1 MFTQMLKGA
10 LMRQKGK
17 LSMIAFT
24 MALGVSLA
32 TAMLGV
38 MMDVGDK
45 VNQELKT
52 YGANLS
58 VVPRETALLSE
69 LYGVEDVEDEE
80 FPEKLSGALNSQKY
94 LPEDELVKMK
104 MIFWAFN
111 IVDFAPFLETPVLS
125 DGQMVTLVGT
135 WFDKHLDLPTGE
147 TVDTGIKR
155 LKSWWD
161 VTGEWARDDDDGAM
175 LGQNL
180 AEKLGLK
187 IGDAFQVAANG
198 RNETLT
204 VRAVFYSG
212 GKEDDQAFVPLRLAQ
227 NISNRPG
234 LVQRVDVSALTTPE
248 NDLARR
254 AAQNPKSLSPKE
266 WDTWYCTAYI
276 SSIAYQIEEAIPGSR
291 AKPVLQVAESEGA
304 ILQKT
309 QLLMLLLTVLSLVCS
324 ALAISNLVTAS
335 VMERSSEIGL
345 LKAIGATGA
354 AVALLILTEIVLTS
368 MLGGTAGYFVGLGF
382 AQVIGRT
389 VFGSAIAVKGLVVPM
404 VTLLVLLVTLLGSLP
419 AIRMLLSLRP
429 TEVLHGR

>member
-1 MFTQMLKGA
+1 
-10 LMRQKGK
+10 
-17 LSMIAFT
+17 
-24 MALGVSLA
+24 
-32 TAMLGV
+32 
-38 MMDVGDK
+38 VGDK

-69 LYGVEDVEDEE
+69 LYGVEDTEGEDEE
-80 FPEKLSGALNSQKY
+80 SPGAFSDAADSQKY
-94 LPEDELVKMK
+94 LAEDELVKMK

-111 IVDFAPFLETPVLS
+111 IVDFAPFLETSALS
-125 DGQMVTLVGT
+125 GGQSVALVGT

-147 TVDTGIKR
+147 AVDTGMRR

-161 VTGEWARDDDDGAM
+161 VTGEWVRDDDDDGAM

-187 IGDAFQVAANG
+187 IGDIFEVAAAG
-198 RNETLT
+198 RRETLT

-212 GKEDDQAFVPLRLAQ
+212 GREDDQAFVPLRLVQ
-227 NISNRPG
+227 RISNRSG

-254 AAQNPKSLSPKE
+254 AAQNPNSLSPKE

-309 QLLMLLLTVLSLVCS
+309 QLLMLHLTVLSLVCS

-354 AVALLILTEIVLTS
+354 AVSLLILAEIVLTS
-368 MLGGTAGYFVGLGF
+368 FLGGTAGYFVGLGF
-382 AQVIGRT
+382 AQVIGRS